1 MRVSIQT
8 RFVLLCILPLI
19 ILASLIAAVSIL
31 ELRQAASEQLVE
43 MNDLLIAERKTS
55 LEHSVQIAQSIIEP
69 LYRDSAPGDLE
80 ARARAVELL
89 KQLRYGKDGYYF
101 GYDSQSVRIFWADKD
116 IKIGTSFKD
125 FRDPSGVYV
134 INALVA
140 AGKSGSHFQA
150 YSFPIPD
157 SDRAV
162 SKIGYALYLDK
173 WDLMIGTSVNL
184 DDIAVQMDSISAEL
198 KARNHKVIKWI
209 AALSLF
215 VLLILA
221 AVATVLIRRML
232 KPLKKLRDNL
242 DQIAAGDGDLTV
254 RILVAGN
261 DEIGDLAG
269 AFNRFVEKIHNLV
282 AHVKGIT
289 VQLNDHVLG
298 VSGQV
303 ELTERATQL
312 QMIETD
318 QVAAAINEMSAAAV
332 QVSGSAGEASSA
344 ANEAESLAGAA
355 RKVVEASVGHVHGLT
370 ANLESSSAALDHLQ
384 QEVGSIERVLV
395 VIRSIAEQTNLL
407 ALNAAIEAARAGEAG
422 RGFAVVA
429 DEVRALASRT
439 QSSTLEIQSMIGRL
453 QSGAAATVEAMRES
467 CEAGRTTSGET
478 VKAMT
483 ALSAITS
490 LVSTIKAMNAQI
502 ASAAHEQT
510 VVSEEVNK
518 SVQQIALASE
528 DMARKTT
535 ESTKAARSLAN
546 LSSSLGAAVRQ
557 FRV

>member
-1 MRVSIQT
+1 
-8 RFVLLCILPLI
+8 
-19 ILASLIAAVSIL
+19 
-31 ELRQAASEQLVE
+31 
-43 MNDLLIAERKTS
+43 
-55 LEHSVQIAQSIIEP
+55 
-69 LYRDSAPGDLE
+69 
-80 ARARAVELL
+80 
-89 KQLRYGKDGYYF
+89 
-101 GYDSQSVRIFWADKD
+101 
-116 IKIGTSFKD
+116 
-125 FRDPSGVYV
+125 
-134 INALVA
+134 
-140 AGKSGSHFQA
+140 
-150 YSFPIPD
+150 
-157 SDRAV
+157 
-162 SKIGYALYLDK
+162 
-173 WDLMIGTSVNL
+173 
-184 DDIAVQMDSISAEL
+184 
-198 KARNHKVIKWI
+198 
-209 AALSLF
+209 
-215 VLLILA
+215 
-221 AVATVLIRRML
+221 
-232 KPLKKLRDNL
+232 
-242 DQIAAGDGDLTV
+242 
-254 RILVAGN
+254 
-261 DEIGDLAG
+261 
-269 AFNRFVEKIHNLV
+269 
-282 AHVKGIT
+282 
-289 VQLNDHVLG
+289 
-298 VSGQV
+298 
-303 ELTERATQL
+303 
-312 QMIETD
+312 MIETD

-510 VVSEEVNK
+510 VVSEDVNK

>member
-69 LYRDSAPGDLE
+69 LYRNSAPGDLE

-134 INALVA
+134 INALVE
-140 AGKSGSHFQA
+140 AGKSGNHFQA

-157 SDRAV
+157 SDRVV

-209 AALSLF
+209 AALSVF
-215 VLLILA
+215 VLLVLA

-344 ANEAESLAGAA
+344 ANEAESLASAA

-478 VKAMT
+478 EKAMT
-483 ALSAITS
+483 ALYAITS
-490 LVSTIKAMNAQI
+490 LVSTIKEMNAQI

-510 VVSEEVNK
+510 VVSEDVNK

-528 DMARKTT
+528 DMARKTN
-535 ESTKAARSLAN
+535 ESARAARTLAD
-546 LSSSLGAAVRQ
+546 LSSSLGGAVQQ
-557 FRV
+557 FRI

>member
-1 MRVSIQT
+1 MRISIQT

-19 ILASLIAAVSIL
+19 MLASLTAAVSIL
-31 ELRQAASEQLVE
+31 ELRKAAAEQLVE

-69 LYRDSAPGDLE
+69 IYRSSAPGDLV
-80 ARARAVELL
+80 ARAKAVELL
-89 KQLRYGKDGYYF
+89 KQMRYGKDGYYF
-101 GYDSQSVRIFWADKD
+101 GYDSQSVRVFWADKD
-116 IKIGTSFKD
+116 VKIGTSFKD
-125 FRDPSGVYV
+125 FQDPNGVYV
-134 INALVA
+134 VNALVA

-150 YSFPIPD
+150 YSFPLPD
-157 SDRAV
+157 SDRLV

-184 DDIAVQMDSISAEL
+184 DDIAAQMDSIAVEL
-198 KARNHKVIKWI
+198 KNRNHRVVKWV
-209 AALSLF
+209 AALSVF

-221 AVATVLIRRML
+221 TVATVLIRRML

-242 DQIAAGDGDLTV
+242 DQVAAGDGDLTV
-254 RILVAGN
+254 RIIVSGN

-269 AFNRFVEKIHNLV
+269 AFNRFVDKIHSLV
-282 AHVKGIT
+282 GHVKDIT
-289 VQLNDHVLG
+289 SHLNDHVLS

-303 ELTERATQL
+303 ELTEQATQL

-332 QVSGSAGEASSA
+332 QVSGSAAEASVA
-344 ANEAESLAGAA
+344 ATNAENLASAA

-384 QEVGSIERVLV
+384 FEVGSIERVLV

-453 QSGAAATVEAMRES
+453 QSGAAATVESMQQS
-467 CEAGRTTSGET
+467 CEAGRTTSGEAE
-478 VKAMT
+478 KAMT
-483 ALSAITS
+483 ALSEITS

-502 ASAAHEQT
+502 ASAAHQQT
-510 VVSEEVNK
+510 VVSEDVNK

-528 DMARKTT
+528 DMAKKTNESSRATRK
-535 ESTKAARSLAN
+535 LAN
-546 LSSSLGAAVRQ
+546 LSSSLGDAVHQ
-557 FRV
+557 FQV

>member
-8 RFVLLCILPLI
+8 RFVLLCLFPLI

-43 MNDLLIAERKTS
+43 MSDLLLAERKTS

-69 LYRDSAPGDLE
+69 IYRNSAPGDLA
-80 ARARAVELL
+80 ARAKAVELL
-89 KQLRYGKDGYYF
+89 KQMRYGKDGYYF
-101 GYDSQSVRIFWADKD
+101 GYDSQSVRVFWADKD

-125 FRDPSGVYV
+125 FQDANGLYV
-134 INALVA
+134 VNALVA

-150 YSFPIPD
+150 YSFPLPD
-157 SDRAV
+157 SDRLV

-184 DDIAVQMDSISAEL
+184 DDIAVQMDTIAVEL
-198 KARNHKVIKWI
+198 KNRNHRVIKWV
-209 AALSLF
+209 AALSVL

-221 AVATVLIRRML
+221 TVAAVLIRRML
-232 KPLKKLRDNL
+232 RPLKNLRDNL

-254 RILVAGN
+254 RIMLSGN

-269 AFNRFVEKIHNLV
+269 AFNRFVEKIHSLV
-282 AHVKGIT
+282 SHVKDIT
-289 VQLNDHVLG
+289 KHLNDHVLG

-303 ELTERATQL
+303 ELTEKATQL

-332 QVSGSAGEASSA
+332 QVSGSAAEASVAANNAEKLASA
-344 ANEAESLAGAA
+344 ARN
-355 RKVVEASVGHVHGLT
+355 VVEASVGHVHGLT

-384 QEVGSIERVLV
+384 FEVGSIERVLV

-439 QSSTLEIQSMIGRL
+439 QSSTHEIQSMIGRL
-453 QSGAAATVEAMRES
+453 QSGAAATVDSMRHS
-467 CEAGRTTSGET
+467 CEAGRTTSGEAE
-478 VKAMT
+478 KAMA
-483 ALSAITS
+483 ALSEITS

-502 ASAAHEQT
+502 ASAAQQQT
-510 VVSEEVNK
+510 EVSEDVNR

-528 DMARKTT
+528 DMAKKTN
-535 ESTKAARSLAN
+535 ESSRATRTLAN
-546 LSSSLGAAVRQ
+546 LSVSLGDAVHQ
-557 FRV
+557 FRT